1 MEEEKATIE
10 EMKEEALLR
19 MKMLK
24 LHSNVIDEFW
34 KENKLNKSEGLNA
47 ILFFL
52 TDEEKKRIKRIE
64 EKYKILVYHVIHT
77 YTTNLGE
84 LYDLLYVSNHKEEWE
99 YDRQDIK
106 QGIILSRTEVIYDS
120 INSEFGSIGIQSK
133 NGGVV
138 RTC

>member
-1 MEEEKATIE
+1 MEEVTIE
-10 EMKEEALLR
+10 EKRKEALLR

-120 INSEFGSIGIQSK
+120 INNEFGSIGIQSK

>member
-19 MKMLK
+19 MKILK
-24 LHSNVIDEFW
+24 LHSNIIDEFAI
-34 KENKLNKSEGLNA
+34 ENKLNKSEGLNA
-47 ILFFL
+47 ILYWL
-52 TDEEKKRIKRIE
+52 TEEERERVKKFE
-64 EKYKILVYHVIHT
+64 EKYKVLVYHVIHT

-84 LYDLLYVSNHKEEWE
+84 LYDLLYVGNEKEEWR
-99 YDRQDIK
+99 YDRKDLK
-106 QGIILSRTEVIYDS
+106 YGVVFSRTEVVYDKV
-120 INSEFGSIGIQSK
+120 NSEFGSIGIQSK

>member
-1 MEEEKATIE
+1 MEEVTIE
-10 EMKEEALLR
+10 EKRKEALLR